1 MVLGRGQ
8 AKTLAATPVATVG
21 QYTTAC
27 KHGHE
32 GTRYTAAMATPLFR
46 RAALGSLVLAAAHT
60 VLAAGSPA
68 PEQRTV
74 NQQRIVISVVDKR
87 GTAVATLAPADL
99 TIREDGNAREVLA
112 VQPATDAMQI
122 ALLVDTSSAA
132 SRMIPDLR
140 DSLRAFSKAIWT
152 RSPET
157 QIALYTF
164 GDRPTMDADFS
175 TSAVALNRRID
186 RLFAAS
192 SAGATFIDAVVEVAD
207 ALRKR
212 KAVRPV
218 IVAFVDESGPDF
230 SSRRH
235 DHASD
240 AAAAARASLWTV
252 VRQGFGSAMDSPENR
267 ERSIVVGDVTTRSG
281 GRNSMVFDGNAL
293 KVRFADIATQ
303 LLAQFQVTYSRPDS
317 LIPPERLEV
326 KLTDPDLRLAAP
338 RWTGK

>member
-1 MVLGRGQ
+1 
-8 AKTLAATPVATVG
+8 
-21 QYTTAC
+21 
-27 KHGHE
+27 
-32 GTRYTAAMATPLFR
+32 MATNSLIR
-46 RAALGSLVLAAAHT
+46 LAVLGSLVLSAAFSSSHT
-60 VLAAGSPA
+60 VLAAGGPA
-68 PEQRTV
+68 AGQRTV
-74 NQQRIVISVVDKR
+74 NQQRIVVSVIDKQ
-87 GTAVATLAPADL
+87 GTPVATLTPADL

-112 VQPATDAMQI
+112 VAPATDAMQI
-122 ALLVDTSSAA
+122 ALLVDTSTAA

-140 DSLRAFSKAIWT
+140 DSLKAFSTAIWAK
-152 RSPET
+152 SPET

-164 GDRPTMDADFS
+164 GDRPTLDADFS
-175 TSAVALNRRID
+175 TSAVALNRRVD
-186 RLFAAS
+186 RLFASS
-192 SAGATFIDAVVEVAD
+192 SAGATFVDAVVEVAD
-207 ALRKR
+207 ALRTR
-212 KAVRPV
+212 KAARPV

-267 ERSIVVGDVTTRSG
+267 ERSMVVGDVTTRSG
-281 GRNSMVFDGNAL
+281 GRSSMVFDGTAL

-303 LLAQFQVTYSRPDS
+303 LLSQFQVTYSRPDS